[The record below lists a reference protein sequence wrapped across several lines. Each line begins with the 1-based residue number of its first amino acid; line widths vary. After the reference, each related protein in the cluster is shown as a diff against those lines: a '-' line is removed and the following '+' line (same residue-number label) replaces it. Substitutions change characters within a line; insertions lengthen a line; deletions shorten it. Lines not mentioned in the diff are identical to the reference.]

1 MQYIIVSNVD
11 YIVPLRKVRR
21 DLQGYRGYIRL
32 YVTLSD
38 GKVFFRSM
46 LSEQKLYRGE
56 IMTKE
61 THFGGKEFLLGFQH
75 LFAMFGATVLVPALT
90 GLNPLVALFAAG
102 IGTLIFHL
110 VTKGKVPVFLGSSF
124 AFIGG
129 VAAVTGIGTDAGVT
143 KEGIAMAGGG
153 IICAGALYMLLS
165 LLAKL
170 IGVERI
176 KSFFPPVVTG
186 PIIMVIGLSLAP
198 VAINGASGNWWVAAF
213 VILVIIGVML
223 FTKGFFKLVPIL
235 IGITAGYVLCIIIKV
250 AGGPDLVDLS
260 IVSAAKWFSFGQ
272 IFSGD
277 FFTLPKF
284 DWAAITLIAPVAIVT
299 FVEHM
304 GDITT
309 NGNVVGKN
317 FLVDPGLH
325 RTLLGDG
332 IATMFAGFIGGPANT
347 TYSENTG
354 VLAVTKNYNPATLR
368 LAAVFA
374 IALSLFAKFG
384 AVIQTIPQPVMGGV
398 SIILFGIIASIGLR
412 TISQADLDF
421 AHSRNLVIVALI
433 LGLGIGVS
441 AVGGIVIGSVTLS
454 GLFIAALVGMILNK
468 VLPADI

>member
-1 MQYIIVSNVD
+1 
-11 YIVPLRKVRR
+11 
-21 DLQGYRGYIRL
+21 
-32 YVTLSD
+32 
-38 GKVFFRSM
+38 
-46 LSEQKLYRGE
+46 
-56 IMTKE
+56 MTNE
-61 THFGGKEFLLGFQH
+61 TKFGGKEFLLGFQH

-102 IGTLIFHL
+102 CGTLLFHL
-110 VTKGKVPVFLGSSF
+110 ITKGKVPVFLGSSF

-129 VAAVTGIGTDAGVT
+129 VAAVTGIGTEAGVT
-143 KEGIAMAGGG
+143 KEGIAIAGGG
-153 IICAGALYMLLS
+153 IICAGALYLVLA
-165 LLAKL
+165 LLARL
-170 IGVERI
+170 IGMERI

-198 VAINGASGNWWVAAF
+198 VAINGASGNWWIASF
-213 VILVIIGVML
+213 VVLVIIIVML

-235 IGITAGYVLCIIIKV
+235 IGIAAGYLLCIILKLTNVTDIV
-250 AGGPDLVDLS
+250 NLDLV
-260 IVSAAKWFSFGQ
+260 AKADWFSFGQ
-272 IFSGD
+272 IFRGE
-277 FFTLPKF
+277 FFILPKF
-284 DWAAITLIAPVAIVT
+284 EWTAITLIAPVAIVT
-299 FVEHM
+299 FVEHI

-317 FLVDPGLH
+317 FLADPGLH

-332 IATMFAGFIGGPANT
+332 LATMFAGFIGGPANT

-374 IALSLFAKFG
+374 IVLSLVGKFG
-384 AVIQTIPQPVMGGV
+384 AVIQTIPGPVMGGV

-412 TISQADLDF
+412 TIAQADLDF

-433 LGLGIGVS
+433 LGLGIGIS

-454 GLFIAALVGMILNK
+454 GLFVAAVVGIVLNK
-468 VLPADI
+468 LLPKDI

>member
-1 MQYIIVSNVD
+1 
-11 YIVPLRKVRR
+11 
-21 DLQGYRGYIRL
+21 
-32 YVTLSD
+32 
-38 GKVFFRSM
+38 
-46 LSEQKLYRGE
+46 
-56 IMTKE
+56 MTKE
-61 THFGGKEFLLGFQH
+61 TNFGGKEFLLGFQH

-102 IGTLIFHL
+102 VGTLIFHL

-129 VAAVTGIGTDAGVT
+129 VATVTGIGTEAGVT

-153 IICAGALYMLLS
+153 IICAGALYMILA

-170 IGVERI
+170 VGEERI
-176 KSFFPPVVTG
+176 RSFFPPVVTG

-198 VAINGASGNWWVAAF
+198 TAVSSASGNWLIAAL
-213 VILVIIGVML
+213 VILVIVVVML

-235 IGITAGYVLCIIIKV
+235 IGIVVGYVFCIILKV
-250 AGGPDLVDLS
+250 AGGPNLVDLG
-260 IVSAAKWFSFGQ
+260 VVDQAKWLSFGQ

-277 FFTLPKF
+277 FFILPKF
-284 DWAAITLIAPVAIVT
+284 EWSAITLIAPVALVT

-332 IATMFAGFIGGPANT
+332 LATMFAGFIGGPANT

-374 IALSLFAKFG
+374 IVLSLFGKFG
-384 AVIQTIPQPVMGGV
+384 AIIQTIPQPVMGGV
-398 SIILFGIIASIGLR
+398 SIILFGIIASVGLR
-412 TISQADLDF
+412 TIANADLDF

-441 AVGGIVIGSVTLS
+441 AFGGIVMGNVTLS
-454 GLFIAALVGMILNK
+454 GLFIAALAGIILNK
-468 VLPADI
+468 VLPANI

>member
-1 MQYIIVSNVD
+1 VVGGFILFCYALSVREVFLWVEYSNNIIF
-11 YIVPLRKVRR
+11 
-21 DLQGYRGYIRL
+21 RG
-32 YVTLSD
+32 
-38 GKVFFRSM
+38 K
-46 LSEQKLYRGE
+46 
-56 IMTKE
+56 IMTNE
-61 THFGGKEFLLGFQH
+61 TKFGGKEFLLGFQH

-102 IGTLIFHL
+102 CGTLLFHL

-129 VAAVTGIGTDAGVT
+129 VAAVTGVGTDAGVT
-143 KEGIAMAGGG
+143 KEGIALAGGG
-153 IICAGALYMLLS
+153 IMCAGALYLILA

-170 IGVERI
+170 VGVERI
-176 KSFFPPVVTG
+176 KSFFPPIVTG

-198 VAINGASGNWWVAAF
+198 VAINQASGNWWIAAF
-213 VILVIIGVML
+213 VILVIIIVML

-235 IGITAGYVLCIIIKV
+235 IGIAAGYVLCIILKV
-250 AGGPDLVDLS
+250 AGGPDLVNLS
-260 IVSAAKWFSFGQ
+260 LVGNADWFSFGA

-277 FFTLPKF
+277 FFILPKF
-284 DWAAITLIAPVAIVT
+284 EWTAITLIAPVAIVT

-317 FLVDPGLH
+317 FLEDPGLH

-332 IATMFAGFIGGPANT
+332 LATMFAGFIGGPANT

-374 IALSLFAKFG
+374 LVLSLVGKFG
-384 AVIQTIPQPVMGGV
+384 AIIQTIPGPVMGGV
-398 SIILFGIIASIGLR
+398 SIILFGIIASVGLR
-412 TISQADLDF
+412 TIAQSNLDF

-433 LGLGIGVS
+433 LGLGIGIS
-441 AVGGIVIGSVTLS
+441 AIGGIAIGNVTLS
-454 GLFIAALVGMILNK
+454 GLFIAAVVGITLNK
-468 VLPADI
+468 VLPENI

>member
-1 MQYIIVSNVD
+1 
-11 YIVPLRKVRR
+11 
-21 DLQGYRGYIRL
+21 
-32 YVTLSD
+32 
-38 GKVFFRSM
+38 
-46 LSEQKLYRGE
+46 
-56 IMTKE
+56 MTKQ
-61 THFGGKEFLLGFQH
+61 TNFGGKEFLLGFQH

-102 IGTLIFHL
+102 CGTLLFHL

-143 KEGIAMAGGG
+143 KEGIAIAGGG
-153 IICAGALYMLLS
+153 IICAGALYLILA

-170 IGVERI
+170 VGVERI
-176 KSFFPPVVTG
+176 KSFFPPIVTG
-186 PIIMVIGLSLAP
+186 PIIMVIGLSLTP
-198 VAINGASGNWWVAAF
+198 VAIGGASGNWWVAAF
-213 VILVIIGVML
+213 VVLVILIVML

-235 IGITAGYVLCIIIKV
+235 IGIAAGYVLCIILKV
-250 AGGPDLVDLS
+250 TGAVDLVNLDL
-260 IVSAAKWFSFGQ
+260 VAKADWFSFNQ

-277 FFTLPKF
+277 FFILPKF
-284 DWAAITLIAPVAIVT
+284 EWTAITLIAPVAIVT

-317 FLVDPGLH
+317 FLEDPGLH

-332 IATMFAGFIGGPANT
+332 LATMFAGFIGGPANT

-374 IALSLFAKFG
+374 IVLSLVGKFG
-384 AVIQTIPQPVMGGV
+384 AVIQTIPGPVMGGV
-398 SIILFGIIASIGLR
+398 SIILFGIIASVGLR
-412 TISQADLDF
+412 TITQAELDF

-433 LGLGIGVS
+433 LGLGIGIS
-441 AVGGIVIGSVTLS
+441 AMGGIPVGNVTLS
-454 GLFIAALVGMILNK
+454 GLFVAAVVGIVLNK
-468 VLPADI
+468 LLPKYI

>member
-1 MQYIIVSNVD
+1 
-11 YIVPLRKVRR
+11 
-21 DLQGYRGYIRL
+21 
-32 YVTLSD
+32 
-38 GKVFFRSM
+38 
-46 LSEQKLYRGE
+46 
-56 IMTKE
+56 MTKE
-61 THFGGKEFLLGFQH
+61 TNFGGKEFLLGFQH

-102 IGTLIFHL
+102 CGTLLFHL

-143 KEGIAMAGGG
+143 KEGIALAGGG
-153 IICAGALYMLLS
+153 IMCAGALYLILA

-170 IGVERI
+170 VGVERI
-176 KSFFPPVVTG
+176 KSFFPPIVTG
-186 PIIMVIGLSLAP
+186 PIIMVIGLSLTP
-198 VAINGASGNWWVAAF
+198 VAIGGASGNWWVAAF
-213 VILVIIGVML
+213 VVLVILIVML

-235 IGITAGYVLCIIIKV
+235 IGITAGYVLCIILKV
-250 AGGPDLVDLS
+250 SGSVDLVNLDL
-260 IVSAAKWFSFGQ
+260 VAKADWFSFSK

-277 FFTLPKF
+277 FFILPKF
-284 DWAAITLIAPVAIVT
+284 EWTAITLIAPVAIVT

-317 FLVDPGLH
+317 FLEDPGLH

-332 IATMFAGFIGGPANT
+332 LATMFAGFIGGPANT

-374 IALSLFAKFG
+374 IVLSLVGKFG
-384 AVIQTIPQPVMGGV
+384 AIIQTIPGPVMGGV

-412 TISQADLDF
+412 TISQAELDF

-433 LGLGIGVS
+433 LGLGIGIS
-441 AVGGIVIGSVTLS
+441 AMGGIAVGNVTLS
-454 GLFIAALVGMILNK
+454 GLFVAAVVGIVLNK
-468 VLPADI
+468 LLPENI

>member
-1 MQYIIVSNVD
+1 
-11 YIVPLRKVRR
+11 
-21 DLQGYRGYIRL
+21 
-32 YVTLSD
+32 
-38 GKVFFRSM
+38 
-46 LSEQKLYRGE
+46 
-56 IMTKE
+56 MTNE
-61 THFGGKEFLLGFQH
+61 TKFGGKEFLLGFQH

-102 IGTLIFHL
+102 CGTLLFHL

-143 KEGIAMAGGG
+143 KEGIALAGGG
-153 IICAGALYMLLS
+153 IMCAGALYLILA

-170 IGVERI
+170 VGVERI
-176 KSFFPPVVTG
+176 KSFFPPIVTG
-186 PIIMVIGLSLAP
+186 SIIMVIGLSLTP
-198 VAINGASGNWWVAAF
+198 VAIGGASGNWWVAGF
-213 VILVIIGVML
+213 VVLTIIIVML

-235 IGITAGYVLCIIIKV
+235 IGIAAGYVLCIILKI
-250 AGGPDLVDLS
+250 AGGVDLVNLD
-260 IVSAAKWFSFGQ
+260 IVAKADWFSFGA

-277 FFTLPKF
+277 FFILPKF
-284 DWAAITLIAPVAIVT
+284 EWTAITLIAPVAIVT

-309 NGNVVGKN
+309 SGNVVGKN
-317 FLVDPGLH
+317 FLEDPGLH

-332 IATMFAGFIGGPANT
+332 LATMFAGFIGGPANT

-374 IALSLFAKFG
+374 IVLSLVGKFG
-384 AVIQTIPQPVMGGV
+384 AIIQTIPGPVMGGV
-398 SIILFGIIASIGLR
+398 SIILFGIIASVGLR
-412 TISQADLDF
+412 TITQAELDF

-433 LGLGIGVS
+433 LGLGIGIS
-441 AVGGIVIGSVTLS
+441 AIGGITIGNVTLS
-454 GLFIAALVGMILNK
+454 GLFVAAVVGIVLNK
-468 VLPADI
+468 VLPQDI

>member
-1 MQYIIVSNVD
+1 
-11 YIVPLRKVRR
+11 
-21 DLQGYRGYIRL
+21 
-32 YVTLSD
+32 
-38 GKVFFRSM
+38 
-46 LSEQKLYRGE
+46 
-56 IMTKE
+56 MTTE
-61 THFGGKEFLLGFQH
+61 TKFGGKEFLLGFQH

-102 IGTLIFHL
+102 CGTLLFHL

-129 VAAVTGIGTDAGVT
+129 IAAVTGVGTDAGVT

-153 IICAGALYMLLS
+153 IMCAGALYLILA

-176 KSFFPPVVTG
+176 KSFFPPIVTG
-186 PIIMVIGLSLAP
+186 PIIMVIGLSLTP
-198 VAINGASGNWWVAAF
+198 VAIGGASGNWWVAAF
-213 VILVIIGVML
+213 VVAVILVVML

-235 IGITAGYVLCIIIKV
+235 IGIAAGYLLCVILKV
-250 AGGPDLVDLS
+250 AGSVDLVNLNLVANAD
-260 IVSAAKWFSFGQ
+260 WFSFNQ

-277 FFTLPKF
+277 FFILPKF
-284 DWAAITLIAPVAIVT
+284 EWSAITLIAPVAIVT

-332 IATMFAGFIGGPANT
+332 LATMFAGFIGGPANT

-374 IALSLFAKFG
+374 IVLSLVGKFG
-384 AVIQTIPQPVMGGV
+384 AIIQTIPGPVMGGV
-398 SIILFGIIASIGLR
+398 SIILFGIIASVGLR
-412 TISQADLDF
+412 TITTAELDF

-433 LGLGIGVS
+433 LGLGIGIS
-441 AVGGIVIGSVTLS
+441 AMGGIAVGNVNLS
-454 GLFIAALVGMILNK
+454 GLFIAAVVGIILNK
-468 VLPADI
+468 ILPENI